1 MGNAASLS
9 IRELLRL
16 RLLFASLYHANWPF
30 SPDCTSRMENN
41 LYLETSCRGS
51 KLSLRH
57 YGIIT
62 KLAAIWN
69 KVYNGWV
76 QEFPLAKGFA
86 LARFHL
92 SYALFSSFDDDES
105 FVIWWCILFHWWGS
119 LPADVLWRSFV
130 TLLGSIL
137 LSDSAYHVLT
147 WDKAQFE
154 RFSYILPNGYRWNW
168 TWYKLLL
175 EVLIGKGS
183 AAVSCELRIGPG
195 GVL

>member
-1 MGNAASLS
+1 MLIGPF
-9 IRELLRL
+9 RL
-16 RLLFASLYHANWPF
+16 TALAEWKTIYILKRVVEGQNY
-30 SPDCTSRMENN
+30 DYDT
-41 LYLETSCRGS
+41 
-51 KLSLRH
+51 
-57 YGIIT
+57 IVIT
-62 KLAAIWN
+62 KFAAIWN

-86 LARFHL
+86 EARFHL

-105 FVIWWCILFHWWGS
+105 FVIGWCILFHWWGS
-119 LPADVLWRSFV
+119 LPADVLWGSFV

-137 LSDSAYHVLT
+137 LRDSAYHVLT

-175 EVLIGKGS
+175 EVLIEKGS
-183 AAVSCELRIGPG
+183 ATVSCELRIGQRQF
-195 GVL
+195 VKQLNIWIVFY